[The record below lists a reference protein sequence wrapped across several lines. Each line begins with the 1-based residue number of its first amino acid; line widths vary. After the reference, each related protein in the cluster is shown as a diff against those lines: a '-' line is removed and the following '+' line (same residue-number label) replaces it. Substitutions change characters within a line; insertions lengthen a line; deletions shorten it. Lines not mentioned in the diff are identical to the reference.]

1 MKAKSFIKKIIS
13 SKSRFQ
19 DFIFLAGIFFFAALL
34 VVGLFPTTEVEE
46 EVGKTYYLYL
56 MMAIPVIA
64 AVYFIIVSFRRQL
77 YSGSSEITT
86 SIRFKIALAF
96 VFVAIV
102 PSLPIIILSNRIINH
117 TIAQYISERDTLAME
132 EALKMA
138 NETLASSFSDIRYRL
153 EIIANYGL
161 YSSYPALQRQEG
173 RLKAQGY
180 GLLLYSFVE
189 ENGFLLLT
197 PRKDAK
203 EFSAGI
209 GTTLNSIPPP
219 QGVRVYNISIGSH
232 SVVMGALRQG
242 SDVLV
247 MYKTNPEIL
256 FSRVSLYQEA
266 LGRYR
271 QREFLRPY
279 LQTGMGIFLLLLSI
293 IIVILSISVSFFLSN
308 SITRPVYELAAAA
321 RQIALGDFAISLE
334 RDSQDEMAVL
344 YRSFNKMAEQ
354 LREGREVMYQK
365 QKLQAWHDIARK
377 LVHEIKNPL
386 TPIRLSAERMR
397 KRFFEHHPDLPS
409 IIEKGTAT
417 IIEEVDTLMTI
428 IGEFSRFARLPESRL
443 EPGDLNAKIANCIDF
458 FNAHENIHFH
468 LHLDETLPQMLF
480 DKILIRQVMI
490 NLIQNAIDSIP
501 GSGNIWIKTF
511 FDREKMLVRIS
522 IKDDG
527 AGIKEEHLPK
537 IFEPTFSSK
546 EHGTGLG
553 LAIVEKIIF
562 EHRGRIRCNSRPGE
576 GAEFIIE
583 LPVSDREESD
593 GKNINRR

>member
-1 MKAKSFIKKIIS
+1 MKAGSFIKKIIS

-34 VVGLFPTTEVEE
+34 IVGLFPTNDVEE

-77 YSGSSEITT
+77 YSGTSEITT

-138 NETLASSFSDIRYRL
+138 NETLAASFSDIRYRL

-173 RLKAQGY
+173 RLKSQGY

-189 ENGFLLLT
+189 GSGFLLLT
-197 PRKDAK
+197 PRKEAH
-203 EFSAGI
+203 EFSTGI
-209 GTTLNSIPPP
+209 GATLNSIPPP
-219 QGVRVYNISIGSH
+219 QGVRIYNISIGGH
-232 SVVMGALRQG
+232 SIVTGALRQG
-242 SDVLV
+242 GDVLV

-293 IIVILSISVSFFLSN
+293 IIVVLSISVSFFLSN

-321 RQIALGDFAISLE
+321 RQIALGDFSINLD

-397 KRFFEHHPDLPS
+397 KRFFESHPDLPS
-409 IIEKGTAT
+409 VIEKGTAT

-428 IGEFSRFARLPESRL
+428 IGEFSRFARLPETKL
-443 EPGDLNAKIANCIDF
+443 EPGNLNVKISNCIDF
-458 FNAHENIHFH
+458 FNAHEHIHFH
-468 LHLDETLPQMLF
+468 LDLDDKLPPMLF

-490 NLIQNAIDSIP
+490 NLIQNAIDSMK
-501 GSGNIWIKTF
+501 GSGNIWIKTS
-511 FDREKMLVRIS
+511 FDPEKMLVRIS

-562 EHRGRIRCNSRPGE
+562 EHRGRIRCNSRPNE

-583 LPVSDREESD
+583 LPVSGREESD
-593 GKNINRR
+593 GKNPNRR